1 MMQETCVWLASAPPP
16 KSFTGKPLPD
26 RTDIVVIGGGFTGTS
41 AALRLA
47 KGGADVTLLEAQ
59 TIGWGASSRNGGQ
72 ALSCLPR
79 SLTDLVKQHGSERAK
94 EMFLASI
101 RAADTVARII
111 DEEKIDCDFYRHGHI
126 EAASKTTHFDMFL
139 EEQETLK
146 RLVDFDVRIVCKNEV
161 ISELGT
167 DIYHGLMV
175 NERSAGLQ
183 PAKFVQGMA
192 LAAERA
198 GAKIHERT
206 KVIGIKRDQNK
217 QGRFT
222 VHTESGQILASE
234 IVLAANAWIG
244 QIVPYFS
251 RRVFPAE
258 SFIIAT
264 EPLSKEAAD
273 RLIPHRRVVY
283 DTKRMLAY
291 YCLSADN
298 RMVWGGERS
307 ASGVSAV
314 KNAENLRQGMVK
326 AYPELKNIG
335 IEYYWGGTLGLT
347 IDQNPHAGQVDG
359 MWFSMCYVGHG
370 VTLATFLGEQVANA
384 ILGEESFNP
393 FAGMR
398 IPIVP
403 FYAGKA
409 WFVNFGKAWF
419 RLLDWIR

>member
-1 MMQETCVWLASAPPP
+1 
-16 KSFTGKPLPD
+16 
-26 RTDIVVIGGGFTGTS
+26 
-41 AALRLA
+41 
-47 KGGADVTLLEAQ
+47 LLEAQ

-79 SLTDLVKQHGSERAK
+79 SLTDLVKQYGSECAR
-94 EMFLASI
+94 EMFLASV
-101 RAADTVARII
+101 RAADTVARIV
-111 DEEKIDCDFYRHGHI
+111 DEEKLDCDFNRHGHI
-126 EAASKTTHFDMFL
+126 EAASKPTHFEIFQ

-146 RLVDFDVRIVCKNEV
+146 CLVDFDVRIVTKNEV
-161 ISELGT
+161 ASELGT
-167 DIYHGLMV
+167 DVYHGLMI

-183 PAKFVQGMA
+183 PAKFVRGMA

-198 GAKIHERT
+198 GADIHEGVR
-206 KVIGIKRDQNK
+206 VIGIKRNQNG

-222 VHTESGQILASE
+222 IQTEGGQIVASE
-234 IVLAANAWIG
+234 VVLGANAWIG
-244 QIVPYFS
+244 QIVPHFS

-264 EPLSKEAAD
+264 EPLPKEMAD

-291 YCLSADN
+291 YCLSTDN

-307 ASGVSAV
+307 ASGVRAD
-314 KNAENLRQGMVK
+314 KNAANLRQGMVK
-326 AYPELKNIG
+326 AYPELKNVE

-347 IDQNPHAGQVDG
+347 LDQNPHAGQVDG

-370 VTLATFLGEQVANA
+370 VTLATFLGEQVAKA

-393 FAGMR
+393 FAEMR

-409 WFVNFGKAWF
+409 WFVNLGKAWF
-419 RLLDWIR
+419 RLLDWIK